1 MDVAFWRKWVYKD
14 CTMRR
19 TILVVDDEPHIRS
32 LLKSILERERYRVL
46 EAANGRQ
53 ALGICDEYGEAI
65 DLLLTDIVMPELD
78 GIQLAERV
86 SSKHP
91 HMRVLYMSGKCE
103 IEAVQRDI
111 VEKGFGFVRK
121 PFAIDSLVQKI
132 REFLA
137 GESGRKGPAH
147 DEPPAAASS
156 AGGRPA

>member
-1 MDVAFWRKWVYKD
+1 
-14 CTMRR
+14 MRR

-53 ALGICDEYGEAI
+53 ALGICDEQGETI

-78 GIQLAERV
+78 GLELAELV
-86 SSKHP
+86 SARNP
-91 HMRVLYMSGKCE
+91 RMRILYMSGKCD
-103 IEAVQRDI
+103 IEAVQRNI
-111 VEKGFGFVRK
+111 VDRGFGFVRK
-121 PFAIDSLVQKI
+121 PFAIDALVVRI

-147 DEPPAAASS
+147 EEPPEAASA
-156 AGGRPA
+156 AGSRPA